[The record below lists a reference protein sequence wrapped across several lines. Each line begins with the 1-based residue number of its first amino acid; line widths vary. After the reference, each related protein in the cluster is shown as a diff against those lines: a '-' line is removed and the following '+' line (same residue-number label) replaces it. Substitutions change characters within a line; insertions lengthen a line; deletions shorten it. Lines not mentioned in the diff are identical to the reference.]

1 MMAFVLTLKNGS
13 IGVVRDWTLKVSHD
27 FILTL
32 KYSWCLG

>member
-1 MMAFVLTLKNGS
+1 MMAFVLTLKNGR
-13 IGVVRDWTLKVSHD
+13 IGVVRDWTPKASRG